1 MGQYSTYSNRGSAES
16 VLETE
21 GDIMKMNVTNT
32 TSEQL
37 LGNILKELKK
47 LNLHM
52 SFITDITVQNS
63 EVE

>member
-1 MGQYSTYSNRGSAES
+1 MGQYSTYSNSGSSES
-16 VLETE
+16 ILDTE
-21 GDIMKMNVTNT
+21 GATKKMNVTNT